1 MIDKILNTPLKYMYK
16 YNLTISTY
24 DEQNLWDIII
34 LGFLKEKPPHRVN
47 VPLLMYRAT
56 FT

>member
-1 MIDKILNTPLKYMYK
+1 MTDKILNTPLKYMYK

-47 VPLLMYRAT
+47 VTLLMYHAT
-56 FT
+56 VA

>member
-24 DEQNLWDIII
+24 DEQNLWDYSR
-34 LGFLKEKPPHRVN
+34 FSERETTP
-47 VPLLMYRAT
+47 
-56 FT
+56 

>member
-56 FT
+56 FA